1 MTRLE
6 NKVALVIGGAIG
18 IGYAITERFATEGA
32 ETYLTSRSQ
41 SALNEAQ
48 TIIGA
53 NAYAIQADAGR
64 LDGLRKTIEQV
75 RSRSGR
81 IDVLVVNAG
90 TGEPGGIG
98 EISEDHFDQIVGVNM
113 RSLLFAVQ
121 LALPLMGPG
130 GSIILIG
137 SAGGSLGYPGMS
149 VYAATK
155 AAVRSFARSWTLS
168 WTLELAPRGIRVN
181 VISPG
186 PTDTAMYRAASDQER
201 DFLISKIPLGRVG
214 RPDEVAAAALFLASD
229 DSSFVAGV
237 DLGVDG
243 GTAQV

>member
-18 IGYAITERFATEGA
+18 IGYAISERFAAEGA
-32 ETYLTSRSQ
+32 DTYLTSRSQ
-41 SALNEAQ
+41 SALQEAQ
-48 TIIGA
+48 TNIGA
-53 NAYAIQADAGR
+53 NAHPIEADAGR
-64 LDGLRKTIEQV
+64 LEDLETAVERV
-75 RSRSGR
+75 RSQSGR

-98 EISEDHFDQIVGVNM
+98 EISEAHFDQTVGVNM

-130 GSIILIG
+130 GSIVLIG
-137 SAGGSLGYPGMS
+137 SSSGEMAFPGFS

-155 AAVRSFARSWTLS
+155 AAVRSFARSWTV
-168 WTLELAPRGIRVN
+168 ELAPRGIRVN

-186 PTDTAMYRAASDQER
+186 PTDTALFRSGSDQVRE
-201 DFLISKIPLGRVG
+201 FLISKIPIGRVG
-214 RPDEVAAAALFLASD
+214 RPEEIAAVALFLASD
-229 DSSFVAGV
+229 DSSFVTGV